1 MDAWSLN
8 RGESSKSESA
18 YTTIKDLIMKGRLTR
33 DDTVSVSLLASKLE
47 MSKTPVR
54 DALQKLESEG
64 FVRIIP
70 NQGVVVCDLTVGEAN
85 YMYELRIAL
94 EGYLL
99 RRVIPL
105 LTDAHIADLRA
116 ILEKQRNA
124 MLKNDPYEFMAYDN
138 EQHGYLHKVYYNP
151 IVFDV
156 MNRLVDRIYF
166 GGIHALHLPGRM
178 DATLREHTLIV
189 DAMEERNVE
198 KACQALEYH
207 FTKGLS
213 STTTSVEIHLL
224 KKS

>member
-94 EGYLL
+94 EGTAMG
-99 RRVIPL
+99 
-105 LTDAHIADLRA
+105 LTARILKSRGGRPASVQLGWIDVAASTRAH
-116 ILEKQRNA
+116 
-124 MLKNDPYEFMAYDN
+124 
-138 EQHGYLHKVYYNP
+138 
-151 IVFDV
+151 
-156 MNRLVDRIYF
+156 
-166 GGIHALHLPGRM
+166 
-178 DATLREHTLIV
+178 
-189 DAMEERNVE
+189 
-198 KACQALEYH
+198 
-207 FTKGLS
+207 
-213 STTTSVEIHLL
+213 
-224 KKS
+224 